1 MIDRELI
8 KNVKQIEIKTR
19 GLVNQVFSGEYHS
32 VFKGKGMEF
41 SEVREYQIGD
51 DIRMIDWNVTAR
63 LGHPYVKVME
73 EERELTV
80 ILMIDASGSLFFGS
94 KDKTKRRVAAEISA
108 ILAFSALKNND
119 KTGLIL
125 FSDQIEK
132 FALPKK
138 GRSHSLRIIRD
149 ILSFEAAGKNT
160 NLKNSLEFL
169 LSTIKKRAVVFLI
182 SDFFDEGY
190 ERALSAVARKHDLI
204 CLNVYDPRD
213 YDLPAIGMAKLKD
226 AESGDEI
233 YVDLSDKTFRRE
245 FNETI
250 ERLQSERKRIFAKYK
265 IDFADI
271 RIDRDYIKPL
281 VELFKNRERRWRI

>member
-32 VFKGKGMEF
+32 IFKGKGMEF
-41 SEVREYQIGD
+41 AETREYQIGD

-80 ILMIDASGSLFFGS
+80 ILMIDSSGSLLFGS
-94 KDKTKRRVAAEISA
+94 SVKTKRRIAAEISA

-125 FSDQIEK
+125 FSNDVEK

-149 ILSFEAAGKNT
+149 ILSFEASGKQT
-160 NLKNSLEFL
+160 NLNIALEFL
-169 LSTIKKRAVVFLI
+169 LSTAKKRAVVFLI
-182 SDFFDEGY
+182 SDFFSDDY
-190 ERALSAVARKHDLI
+190 EKALSSAAKKHDLI

-213 YDLPAIGMAKLKD
+213 YELPKIGLAKLKD
-226 AESGDEI
+226 AETSSEL
-233 YVDLSDKTFRRE
+233 YVDLSDRNFQNS
-245 FNETI
+245 FAETI
-250 ERLQSERKRIFAKYK
+250 NKYVSTRKKIFTRYK

-271 RIDRDYIKPL
+271 RIDRDYVKPL
-281 VELFKNRERRWRI
+281 IELFKNRERRWAR